1 MFVVRF
7 ELGSEAASLHPND
20 RIHPRIVIRLSV
32 EYFDAQEIL
41 LEFVSAPG
49 QGALHH
55 AAQES
60 RHPVRVRETGTVE
73 NSIEFRAN
81 VTRIHSVAPVGRGVP
96 IIIGRFRRKNVT

>member
-1 MFVVRF
+1 MNLGILPVMFVVRF

-20 RIHPRIVIRLSV
+20 RVHPRIVIRLAV
-32 EYFDAQEIL
+32 EYFHTQEIL

-49 QGALHH
+49 QGALHD

-81 VTRIHSVAPVGRGVP
+81 VTRIHRVAPVEEGYRLL
-96 IIIGRFRRKNVT
+96 